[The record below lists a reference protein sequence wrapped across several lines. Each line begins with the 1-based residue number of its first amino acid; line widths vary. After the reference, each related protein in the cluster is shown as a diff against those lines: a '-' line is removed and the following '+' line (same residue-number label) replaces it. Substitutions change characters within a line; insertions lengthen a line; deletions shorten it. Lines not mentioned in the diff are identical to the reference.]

1 MNYPDNIE
9 MPTDYD
15 YKVIIPGEPKYEIRH
30 GQQLRP
36 RKNTGVKVTMT
47 NGEIITLY
55 RLKDLYIHNY
65 DPNTA
70 AKKDIRRLS
79 ACMAPRPILDC
90 PLRVDTVFYYEHLK
104 GHYGTGKN
112 NGKLK
117 VSAPTYK
124 ATKPDRDNA
133 DKIYLDA
140 LEGLFWVNDSRICA
154 GEILKLYARTPR
166 TEIYITKLVANC
178 DTVTQETLFERSI
191 QDGEEE
197 NKQEEREAI
206 W

>member
-1 MNYPDNIE
+1 MSCPDNIK

-15 YKVIIPGEPKYEIRH
+15 YKLIIPGEPKYEIRH

-36 RKNTGVKVTMT
+36 KKNTGVAVTMKD
-47 NGEIITLY
+47 GEIVTLY
-55 RLKDLYIHNY
+55 RIKDLYIHNY
-65 DPNTA
+65 DPNAA

-79 ACMAPRPILDC
+79 AAMAPRPMLDC
-90 PLRVDTVFYYEHLK
+90 PLRVDIVFYYEHLK

-112 NGKLK
+112 KGKLK
-117 VSAPTYK
+117 ASAPIYK

-133 DKIYLDA
+133 DKLYLDV

-166 TEIYITKLVANC
+166 TEIYITKLVVTC
-178 DTVTQETLFERSI
+178 DTVTNRTLFEGSI
-191 QDGEEE
+191 EDGKEE
-197 NKQEEREAI
+197 NKH
-206 W
+206 